1 MGIFDDAIRQHLDL
15 KRRQGAEET
24 ELKQLE
30 DEAFGPP
37 ARPGE
42 PEFGETGEQAE
53 VESPDAEHSVQ
64 APSDPAVPELG
75 DEPAAEGATFTTA
88 EREAIA
94 DQPTTFFDHQLPED
108 QPEVDLDV
116 DLDLDLEE
124 ELEEVDALAEEPM
137 SEPPG
142 APAIEPEPAVEPE
155 PTADADLLERDPVE
169 EEQAVDLAEEE
180 SDPEPAG
187 ADQAA
192 DDVLEETPE
201 FLRDNPDDDE
211 LWFEQGEPKDFD
223 FK

>member
-1 MGIFDDAIRQHLDL
+1 VL
-15 KRRQGAEET
+15 
-24 ELKQLE
+24 
-30 DEAFGPP
+30 
-37 ARPGE
+37 
-42 PEFGETGEQAE
+42 
-53 VESPDAEHSVQ
+53 
-64 APSDPAVPELG
+64 PAVE
-75 DEPAAEGATFTTA
+75 
-88 EREAIA
+88 
-94 DQPTTFFDHQLPED
+94 LPEEQIHAHGD
-108 QPEVDLDV
+108 ARRRPVGAGEELLAHSRAV